1 MDEKKEGRASDYI
14 LEALLILIRKKD
26 WQDISITEICEKAG
40 VTRMSFYRSFT
51 GKEDVLRK
59 QIIRVT
65 NQFMAESGIDFLRD
79 SREDYLLK
87 LFRHVTQYKER
98 LQAIYRAGLIHFVQE
113 EFDRVMLA
121 HYHGKYSDYQTS
133 FLAGGIYNVFLL
145 WLKNGCLETPEE
157 MARMVGAF
165 R

>member
-1 MDEKKEGRASDYI
+1 MEEKKEGRASDYI

-65 NQFMAESGIDFLRD
+65 NQFMAG
-79 SREDYLLK
+79 
-87 LFRHVTQYKER
+87 T
-98 LQAIYRAGLIHFVQE
+98 AGRITCSSCSA
-113 EFDRVMLA
+113 M
-121 HYHGKYSDYQTS
+121 
-133 FLAGGIYNVFLL
+133 
-145 WLKNGCLETPEE
+145 
-157 MARMVGAF
+157 
-165 R
+165 

>member
-1 MDEKKEGRASDYI
+1 MEEKKEGRASDYI

-26 WQDISITEICEKAG
+26 WQDISITEICEKAD

-51 GKEDVLRK
+51 GKEDALRK

-98 LQAIYRAGLIHFVQE
+98 LLAIY
-113 EFDRVMLA
+113 RVMLA